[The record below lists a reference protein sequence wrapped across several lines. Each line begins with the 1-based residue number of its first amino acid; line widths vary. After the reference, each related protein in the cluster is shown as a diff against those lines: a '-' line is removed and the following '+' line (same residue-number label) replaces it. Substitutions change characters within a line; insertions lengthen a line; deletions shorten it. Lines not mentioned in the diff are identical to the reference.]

1 VITKLNLAGIPF
13 NNRALPWI
21 VTSVVVFFSLVAL
34 VLVAQATGRS
44 NRSADSIQSDINA
57 LNQQKNALQ
66 KQAEIV
72 KNSLTAEQ
80 LQTLN
85 AAHEL
90 VDRKQFSWSRLF
102 ADLEPA
108 LPGTVRVT
116 RISVRDAAARGEL
129 TLAELDLTVV
139 AKTPTTVTDMIADMD
154 RAGVFRAELR
164 SQNLQKGR
172 GETATEYE
180 LYVLYR
186 PRASANLSDS
196 QAANLVSVEP
206 SASTS
211 QGGVK

>member
-1 VITKLNLAGIPF
+1 MINKLNLAGIPF

-21 VTSVVVFFSLVAL
+21 VTAVVVFFSLGAL
-34 VLVAQATGRS
+34 IFIAQATGRS
-44 NRSADSIQSDINA
+44 NKAAYSLQSDINA
-57 LNQQKNALQ
+57 LNQQKNALR

-80 LQTLN
+80 LRTLN

-90 VDRKQFSWSRLF
+90 VDRKQFSWSSLF
-102 ADLEPA
+102 ADLEQA
-108 LPGTVRVT
+108 LPGSVRVT
-116 RISVRDAAARGEL
+116 RISVRDAAARGEQ

-139 AKTPTTVTDMIADMD
+139 AKTSTTITDMIADMD

-186 PRASANLSDS
+186 PRPGAPLSDS
-196 QAANLVSVEP
+196 QAANLVSVDP

-211 QGGVK
+211 QGGVR

>member
-1 VITKLNLAGIPF
+1 MITKLNLAGIPF

-21 VTSVVVFFSLVAL
+21 VTSVMVFFSLIAL
-34 VLVAQATGRS
+34 IFIAQAAGQS
-44 NRSADSIQSDINA
+44 NRAANSIQSDINA
-57 LNQQKNALQ
+57 LNQQKSALQ

-72 KNSLTAEQ
+72 KNSLTGEQ

-108 LPGTVRVT
+108 LPGAVRVT
-116 RISVRDAAARGEL
+116 RISVRDAAARGEQ

-139 AKTPTTVTDMIADMD
+139 AKTPTTVTDMIAEMD

-180 LYVLYR
+180 LNVLYR
-186 PRASANLSDS
+186 PRAGATLSDS
-196 QAANLVSVEP
+196 QANLVSVKP
-206 SASTS
+206 STSTS
-211 QGGVK
+211 QGGVR

>member
-1 VITKLNLAGIPF
+1 MITKLNLAGIPF

-21 VTSVVVFFSLVAL
+21 VTSVVVFFSLIAL
-34 VLVAQATGRS
+34 IFIAQATGRS
-44 NRSADSIQSDINA
+44 NRTAYSIQSDINA

-80 LQTLN
+80 LRTLN

-108 LPGTVRVT
+108 LPGAVRVT
-116 RISVRDAAARGEL
+116 RISVRDAAARGEQ

-139 AKTPTTVTDMIADMD
+139 AKTPSTITDMIADMD

-172 GETATEYE
+172 GASATEYE

-186 PRASANLSDS
+186 PRAGATLSDS

>member
-1 VITKLNLAGIPF
+1 M
-13 NNRALPWI
+13 
-21 VTSVVVFFSLVAL
+21 FFSLGAL
-34 VLVAQATGRS
+34 IFIAQATGRS
-44 NRSADSIQSDINA
+44 NKAAYSLQSDINA
-57 LNQQKNALQ
+57 LNQQKNALR

-80 LQTLN
+80 LRTLN

-90 VDRKQFSWSRLF
+90 VDRKQFSWSSLF
-102 ADLEPA
+102 ADLEQA
-108 LPGTVRVT
+108 LPGSVRVT
-116 RISVRDAAARGEL
+116 RISVRDAAARGEQ

-139 AKTPTTVTDMIADMD
+139 AKTSTTITDMIADMD
-154 RAGVFRAELR
+154 RAGIFRAELR

-180 LYVLYR
+180 LYVLYQ
-186 PRASANLSDS
+186 PRAGAPLSDS
-196 QAANLVSVEP
+196 RAANLVSVDP